1 MVCLDNLSLVGLS
14 ALRPFRSAGICPAG
28 PIAFCTSCPW
38 WLSPLLPAFPDALQ
52 KLLELTVTTWML
64 LLPSCCPGAP
74 AGGDLKMA
82 LRGCL
87 AHCSDAYTGGGL
99 LGTPPAVA
107 AGRTQRNGSSGFWG
121 AARSGVASEMPS
133 GVPAPLTVPLTLL
146 VTTLTLG
153 W

>member
-1 MVCLDNLSLVGLS
+1 MVCLDNLGSREPQPR
-14 ALRPFRSAGICPAG
+14 ALRVSRESAQLGQLPFALPVPGGSR
-28 PIAFCTSCPW
+28 FSCLHFLMP
-38 WLSPLLPAFPDALQ
+38 Q

-64 LLPSCCPGAP
+64 LLPSCHHGAP

-82 LRGCL
+82 LCGCL

-99 LGTPPAVA
+99 LGTPSAVA
-107 AGRTQRNGSSGFWG
+107 AGRTQGDGSSGFGG

-146 VTTLTLG
+146 VTTWNLG